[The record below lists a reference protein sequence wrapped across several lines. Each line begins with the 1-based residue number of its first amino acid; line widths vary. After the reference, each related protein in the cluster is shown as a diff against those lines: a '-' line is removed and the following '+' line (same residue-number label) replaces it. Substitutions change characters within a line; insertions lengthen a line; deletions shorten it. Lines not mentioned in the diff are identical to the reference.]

1 MANLSSMY
9 TVVKPHAFR
18 SKDMSSTYTFEEEGM
33 LTFDRTLV
41 NVSAKVGSAT
51 IPGLRG
57 NDLDIAL
64 QTDFIHTTRDLLG
77 IYEGWHLTGSHLD
90 YQQSCVA
97 GCHPFY
103 TARKGVYNLIMF
115 EDMEGYQAY
124 VEANDLCVRLGITDR
139 IERIHVFD
147 AVTGKRYGN

>member
-1 MANLSSMY
+1 MENIAEKY

-18 SKDMSSTYTFEEEGM
+18 SKDMGVTYTFEEEGM
-33 LTFDRTLV
+33 LTFDRTIV

-64 QTDFIHTTRDLLG
+64 QTDFIHVTRDLLG
-77 IYEGWHLTGSHLD
+77 TYEGWHLTGSHLD

-124 VEANDLCVRLGITDR
+124 VAANDLCVRLGITDR